1 MFRTVALVAS
11 LAAAP
16 ALGQPPVPPAPQTP
30 GVPSAAEAPPVPP
43 APPAAPSAPVPQ
55 VPAPPRAGVPPR
67 APRAPRAPE
76 PPPEP
81 PRRGLSVNVQVE
93 LTITDRIGPEAPEK
107 KTVSLITSDASWG
120 RIRAGAN
127 TRNPQTGPVATVLN
141 VDARPVIEQDAKGVA
156 TNRLRLELTIEYQP
170 IRTRVAA
177 PAAGEDVVAPT
188 HLNQSLSVLL
198 TSGVPVVVS
207 QAADPITDRQVVVE
221 VKATVLK

>member
-1 MFRTVALVAS
+1 MFRTVALLAS
-11 LAAAP
+11 LATAP
-16 ALGQPPVPPAPQTP
+16 AMGQPPVPPGPQTP
-30 GVPSAAEAPPVPP
+30 GVPTAAEAPPVPP
-43 APPAAPSAPVPQ
+43 APPGDATAPSPRAQ
-55 VPAPPRAGVPPR
+55 RPPRV
-67 APRAPRAPE
+67 PE
-76 PPPEP
+76 PPPAPGAPAP
-81 PRRGLSVNVQVE
+81 PPAPRPRGLSTNVQVE
-93 LTITDRIGPEAPEK
+93 LTITDRMGPGDPEK

-141 VDARPVIEQDAKGVA
+141 VDARPVIEQDAKGAA

-170 IRTRVAA
+170 IRTRAAA

>member
-1 MFRTVALVAS
+1 MLRTVAL
-11 LAAAP
+11 LALLVAAP
-16 ALGQPPVPPAPQTP
+16 ALGQPAILPAPQRPAVPPA
-30 GVPSAAEAPPVPP
+30 AEARPVPP
-43 APPAAPSAPVPQ
+43 APPGAVTAPSPRAQ
-55 VPAPPRAGVPPR
+55 RPPRV
-67 APRAPRAPE
+67 PE
-76 PPPEP
+76 PPPAPGAPAP
-81 PRRGLSVNVQVE
+81 PPAPPPRGLSTNVQVE
-93 LTITDRIGPEAPEK
+93 LTITDRMGPGDPEK

-141 VDARPVIEQDAKGVA
+141 VDARPVIEQDAKGAA

-170 IRTRVAA
+170 IRTRAA